1 MASVT
6 DQYWNSNVAHHPMVL
21 AAVPPGCRTAL
32 DVGCGDGL
40 LAVKLAER
48 AKRVVGVDL
57 SEEMIAQAQAR
68 IGGEQDVELLQGD
81 FVEAVER
88 GHVTGPFDF
97 VCSVTAIH
105 HMDFDAALAA
115 MSGLV
120 APGGKLFVV
129 GIAMSRSPLDWLIG
143 GATFPLLL
151 LIRRLHGGKSA
162 PAGMPVKDTTMSYAE
177 AREAALRV
185 LPGAKWRRRLHVRW
199 TLEWT
204 PEWTPP
210 H

>member
-1 MASVT
+1 MAAMT
-6 DQYWNSNVAHHPMVL
+6 EHYWNSNVAHHPMVL

-32 DVGCGDGL
+32 DVGCGDGML
-40 LAVKLAER
+40 VLKLADHAE
-48 AKRVVGVDL
+48 RVVGVDL
-57 SEEMIAQAQAR
+57 SEEMIAQARER
-68 IGGEQDVELLQGD
+68 IGGGAQDIELLRGD
-81 FVEAVER
+81 FVAAVEQ
-88 GHVTGPFDF
+88 GYVTGPFDF

-105 HMDFDAALAA
+105 HMGFEAALTTMAR
-115 MSGLV
+115 LT

-162 PAGMPVKDTTMSYAE
+162 PAGMPIKDTAMSYAE
-177 AREAALRV
+177 ARAAALRV
-185 LPGAKWRRRLHVRW
+185 LPDAKWRRRLHVRW

-204 PEWTPP
+204 APP
-210 H
+210 R